1 MVTPA
6 SARVRPEAARR
17 SVERCCGTLLALLV
31 AAPIAGCEEV
41 PRLYST
47 RAAEGEIILRDDF
60 DQPTLR
66 EWWSPTGP
74 GARIEGG
81 MLVVDG
87 VRNHPLWLEHPLPDD
102 VRIEFDAWATTE
114 EGDIKVEVFGD
125 GVSHAT
131 SPNYT
136 ASGYVIIF
144 GGWNNSLS
152 ALVRRNEHGRE
163 RVTTS
168 EPKVEADR
176 RYHFVI
182 TRTGGELHW
191 EVNGQELLV
200 YDDAQPLRGPGQDRF
215 AFSGWE
221 AQTHFDNLVIEAL

>member
-1 MVTPA
+1 MVRRVLFLLPMLQLLPCVA
-6 SARVRPEAARR
+6 LSA
-17 SVERCCGTLLALLV
+17 
-31 AAPIAGCEEV
+31 CEEQ

-47 RAAEGEIILRDDF
+47 RAADGEVILREEF
-60 DQPTLR
+60 DRAELGARWQ
-66 EWWSPTGP
+66 PTGP
-74 GARIEGG
+74 GARIDNG

-87 VRNHPLWLEHPLPDD
+87 IRNHPLWLDLDLPDD

-114 EGDIKVEVFGD
+114 EGDIKVELYGD
-125 GVSHAT
+125 GVSFAT
-131 SPNYT
+131 SPNYV
-136 ASGYVIIF
+136 ASGYVVIF

-152 ALVRRNEHGRE
+152 ALVRKNEHGRQ

-168 EPKVEADR
+168 DVSVQADK
-176 RYHFVI
+176 RYHFVL
-182 TRTGGELHW
+182 TRTAGELHW

-200 YDDAQPLRGPGQDRF
+200 YEDAQPLRGEGHNRF